1 MKKLTDKEISVV
13 SLFSGIGGLDI
24 GLHDGLVEA
33 GFKTNSVIVEAFAEV
48 ASFPI
53 AILLKHF
60 AEVPNLGDVKT
71 VNAADVG
78 SPTII
83 AGGFPCQDISAAK
96 KDALGLAGERSG
108 LWKDMARLIK
118 ASQPKVAIV
127 ENVEAIRRMG
137 LWKVLSDLVAAGY
150 VAQYDIVSAYSVGAP
165 HQRERC
171 FIVAQ
176 RKDLFDGK
184 LCEFAPEDVG
194 LWKKKYPYP
203 WADEKRT
210 KNQLNA
216 MAAVGNAVSP
226 PVAAVIGRAVGALLK
241 GAAGVERP
249 TDGGVALNKNTLMPR
264 AGFVD
269 AKGKFYEIPSSTKK
283 EIPKVRFDELP
294 LEGDR
299 KQRTKELAA
308 RVASRRLPTPTYT
321 DWKGGGTGGEWDRS
335 LRQGMGGWPSPAFL
349 EWLMGFPIGWTD
361 L

>member
-48 ASFPI
+48 APFPI

-60 AEVPNLGDVKT
+60 ADVPNFGDVRSVSAK
-71 VNAADVG
+71 DVG

-108 LWKDMARLIK
+108 LWKDMAKLIK
-118 ASQPKVAIV
+118 SCQPKIAIV

-137 LWKVLSDLVAAGY
+137 LWKVLNDLSAAGY
-150 VAQYDIVSAYSVGAP
+150 VAQYDIVSAFSVGAP

-184 LCEFAPEDVG
+184 LCAFEPEYLN
-194 LWKKKYPYP
+194 LWAKKYPYP
-203 WADEKRT
+203 WADDKRT

-216 MAAVGNAVSP
+216 MAALGNAVSP

-241 GAAGVERP
+241 GSSGLEPPDTAGAP
-249 TDGGVALNKNTLMPR
+249 LSSKSLMPR
-264 AGFVD
+264 AGFID
-269 AKGKFYEIPSSTKK
+269 AKGKFHELPSSTKK
-283 EIPKVRFDELP
+283 EIPQARFDELA

-308 RVASRRLPTPTYT
+308 RIKARRFPTPTAT

-349 EWLMGFPIGWTD
+349 EWLMGFPAGWTD